1 MMISDSCALR
11 TEIRS
16 AARGGDW
23 ELRLC
28 MYDYDI
34 TEKKAVGERPE
45 LALPAQLITSLRD
58 CSTFVMSALRT
69 EK

>member
-45 LALPAQLITSLRD
+45 LALPPCPTHNITKGLFHIRHVS
-58 CSTFVMSALRT
+58 S
-69 EK
+69 